1 MALPDRLIARVASP
15 AVLTS
20 GAVVATGLG
29 VGAASAAAG
38 RLAIVAAGGAFFLV
52 IAARRFALGF
62 GLFVVITFF
71 DRSTGLQAGGLT
83 MVKAMGAA
91 LMLVWLFEVASNR
104 RDTPVLFRSHP
115 HYSLVVLF
123 LVSWTVASTLWASDH
138 RLALTSGAG
147 SAFRLAQG
155 VLLLF
160 IVFTAVRERRHVWW
174 LVWAF
179 LAGATFAAAIGL
191 VGVYGVS
198 ESVNDSRLSGG
209 FDDPNELAAVLV
221 PAIVLCAFAFA
232 ATRGR
237 PIRWLYACLAALFF
251 YSFAQTDSQAGIV
264 ALAVALLLA
273 AVFSGRLRPQA
284 VVAVASFLLCA
295 TVYYTFVTQPVA
307 LQTIG
312 SQNNIAARESLWT
325 VAARTVRD
333 HPVGGVGAG
342 NFVIAEPQYTAQSIN
357 LPRADL
363 VVRPELVHNSYLQVL
378 AELGIVGLLAFAAV
392 IGGSLWLGFRA
403 ARTFESAGDWELEML
418 CRGFMIGTIAML
430 TAYFFATNQY
440 EKQLWLLLA
449 VGPALLSVALRC
461 VPASAR
467 SAAARQAASPRPSL
481 AVVPSPPRSS
491 RALDRLRG

>member
-1 MALPDRLIARVASP
+1 MALPARLTARLASP

-20 GAVVATGLG
+20 VAVAATGLAIG
-29 VGAASAAAG
+29 VATVAAG
-38 RLAIVAAGGAFFLV
+38 RLVIVAAAGVLFLL
-52 IAARRFALGF
+52 IAARNLALGF
-62 GLFVVITFF
+62 CLFVVITFF

-83 MVKAMGAA
+83 MVKAVGAA
-91 LMLVWLFEVASNR
+91 LTLVWLFEVASNR
-104 RDTPVLFRSHP
+104 KDTPMLFRSHP
-115 HYSLVVLF
+115 HYSLVVVF
-123 LVSWTVASTLWASDH
+123 LVIWTVASSLWASDH

-147 SAFRLAQG
+147 SALRLAQG

-160 IVFTAVRERRHVWW
+160 IAFTALRERRHVWW

-221 PAIVLCAFAFA
+221 PAIVLCAFAFTA
-232 ATRGR
+232 SRGR
-237 PIRWLYACLAALFF
+237 PIRWLYAGLAPLLLYA
-251 YSFAQTDSQAGIV
+251 FAQTDSQAGIV

-273 AVFSGRLRPQA
+273 VVFAGRARPQA
-284 VVAVASFLLCA
+284 IVVVAAFLLCA
-295 TVYYTFVTQPVA
+295 TVYYTFVTEPVA
-307 LQTIG
+307 LETIG
-312 SQNNIAARESLWT
+312 SQSNIAARESLWR
-325 VAARTVRD
+325 VAAQTVRD

-342 NFVIAEPQYTAQSIN
+342 NFVVAEPQYAAQSIN

-363 VVRPELVHNSYLQVL
+363 VVRPELVHNSYLQVI

-392 IGGSLWLGFRA
+392 IGGSMWLAVRG

-418 CRGFMIGTIAML
+418 SRGFIIGTIAML
-430 TAYFFATNQY
+430 AAYFFATNQY

-449 VGPALLSVALRC
+449 VGPALLSVAVRTAPAWVHRRQGR
-461 VPASAR
+461 VP
-467 SAAARQAASPRPSL
+467 
-481 AVVPSPPRSS
+481 
-491 RALDRLRG
+491 ALDRMPAPGFAAAPNAARSPG